1 MRPAPDLQ
9 DVPRAALVI
18 GTARYSDG
26 ELSPLEAAAR
36 DAAEMAAVLADPG
49 IGGFE
54 VTSVIDGTE
63 RQIRVTTEQFLR
75 ARGRDDLILVYLSG
89 HGVLG
94 DGDRLYFAATDTDM
108 RHLNSTAV
116 ASDWLWDR
124 LTECRASRRQVV
136 ILDCCNSGAFLRPGS
151 KAASNRA
158 LDMKQYI
165 PQGRGRAVITA
176 SRARQRSWVSTTGS
190 GVPVSSVFTSALVEG
205 IRTGAADAD
214 GDGWISVSEAFD
226 YAFHKVVGDASG
238 QTPQFSMF
246 GAEGDLR
253 IARIPAAPPASSTS
267 GERRLRA
274 IGPVSLRLPAELKI
288 DTESDGYAEVAAR
301 QAMIQA
307 DLAAAQEAYMNAPP
321 GNRRARLEQSRRAA
335 REVVERLAVKHPGLR
350 EMLDDPD
357 LPGQLFGQAAP
368 APRPRARTSPR
379 AGLPDPEDM
388 GQGVELPTDV
398 ADGFEQLLNDE

>member
-18 GTARYSDG
+18 GTARYSDR

-54 VTSVIDGTE
+54 VTSVVDGTE
-63 RQIRVTTEQFLR
+63 RQIRITAEQFLQ

-94 DGDRLYFAATDTDM
+94 DGDRLYFAATDTDT

-136 ILDCCNSGAFLRPGS
+136 ILDCCNSGAFLRSGS

-176 SRARQRSWVSTTGS
+176 SRARQRSWVTNPVS
-190 GVPVSSVFTSALVEG
+190 GMPMSSVFTSALIEG

-214 GDGWISVSEAFD
+214 GDGWVSVSEAFD

-246 GAEGDLR
+246 GAEGELR
-253 IARIPAAPPASSTS
+253 IARIPAAPPVFGTPGNS
-267 GERRLRA
+267 RRRV
-274 IGPVSLRLPAELKI
+274 IGPVSLRLPVELEI

-301 QAMIQA
+301 QAAIQA
-307 DLAAAQEAYMNAPP
+307 DLEAAQEAYMNSLR
-321 GNRRARLEQSRRAA
+321 GSRRPSLEQSRRTS
-335 REVVERLAVKHPGLR
+335 REIIERLALEHPGLR
-350 EMLDDPD
+350 EMPDDPD
-357 LPGQLFGQAAP
+357 LTL
-368 APRPRARTSPR
+368 
-379 AGLPDPEDM
+379 
-388 GQGVELPTDV
+388 
-398 ADGFEQLLNDE
+398 